1 MRTKIVHLAS
11 SLLHRLYFEEANN
24 DNDFDVEIEVETETE
39 VCSNEEETDRKRT
52 LEESFNE
59 FMSKSSNN
67 LPANRSTTGLGS
79 TSTQAERII
88 KKEMSLFEST
98 KKRPENLEK
107 LFKAL
112 KTIPPTSIEAERA
125 FSTAG
130 IFITKLRNRL
140 SAKTINALIFLKHF
154 FKKNEEK

>member
-1 MRTKIVHLAS
+1 
-11 SLLHRLYFEEANN
+11 
-24 DNDFDVEIEVETETE
+24 
-39 VCSNEEETDRKRT
+39 
-52 LEESFNE
+52 
-59 FMSKSSNN
+59 MSKSSNN

-88 KKEMSLFEST
+88 KKCLFLSLL

-112 KTIPPTSIEAERA
+112 KTIPTTSIEAERA

-140 SAKTINALIFLKHF
+140 SAKTINKNNIPCHVSGIFLPLG
-154 FKKNEEK
+154 E

>member
-1 MRTKIVHLAS
+1 MWTIQ
-11 SLLHRLYFEEANN
+11 
-24 DNDFDVEIEVETETE
+24 
-39 VCSNEEETDRKRT
+39 
-52 LEESFNE
+52 
-59 FMSKSSNN
+59 
-67 LPANRSTTGLGS
+67 S

-140 SAKTINALIFLKHF
+140 SAKTTNAQFFLKHF
-154 FKKNEEK
+154 FKKNKEK

>member
-1 MRTKIVHLAS
+1 MHTKIVHLAS
-11 SLLHRLYFEEANN
+11 SLLHRLFFEEANN
-24 DNDFDVEIEVETETE
+24 DNDFDVKIEVETETE
-39 VCSNEEETDRKRT
+39 VCSNEEETNRKRT
-52 LEESFNE
+52 LEERFNE
-59 FMSKSSNN
+59 FMSKSSNK
-67 LPANRSTTGLGS
+67 LPANRSTTRLGS

-88 KKEMSLFEST
+88 FEST

-112 KTIPPTSIEAERA
+112 KTIPPTLIEAERA

-140 SAKTINALIFLKHF
+140 SPKTINALIFLKHF

>member
-1 MRTKIVHLAS
+1 MNLGTFCPLEKHWHILTPLAS
-11 SLLHRLYFEEANN
+11 SLLHRLFFEEANN

-67 LPANRSTTGLGS
+67 LPANRSTAGS

-88 KKEMSLFEST
+88 KKKCLFLSLL
-98 KKRPENLEK
+98 KRDLKIWKNCSK
-107 LFKAL
+107 L
-112 KTIPPTSIEAERA
+112 
-125 FSTAG
+125 
-130 IFITKLRNRL
+130 
-140 SAKTINALIFLKHF
+140 
-154 FKKNEEK
+154 